1 MAQEIKNT
9 FLKSKMNKDLD
20 DRILP
25 NGEYRDALNISVG
38 RSENDDV
45 GALENIIGNNLI
57 TSTDIFPSDVETIGV
72 YASDANESIFIFLTN
87 YKDPNPNEPTPS
99 PDNKSHYIYSYNSA
113 SEQYTKLVE
122 GAFLNFSKTNRIIG
136 VNLLEELLFWT
147 DNRNQPRKIN
157 VNLAAVSD
165 AVVSSVSA
173 SPGASKS
180 APAPAPPA
188 TSSIYYTKEHQIS
201 VAKYNPYQSIQL
213 FNRIKIQNTSS
224 SASFI
229 TVVGNQTA
237 ALLPFVGGTVLTDT
251 ISGNEFITI
260 TGVTTNGGQ
269 TITTCTISPS
279 AAGPI
284 TPGPVVLVNSTM
296 TNKSSDDDWP
306 GDPNYLED
314 IYARFSYRFK
324 YDDNEYS
331 LMAPFTQIAYIPT
344 QKGYFIEGDED
355 SAYQSTVVDFMKNNV
370 QNIGLVVPLPDE
382 ARNIGTNYKIKEL
395 DILFREAGA
404 TSVKVLESIPISVIS
419 EAGATN
425 LYTYDYQSRKP
436 YRVLPEAQTV
446 RVYDKVPIRAFAQ
459 ETAGN
464 RIMYGNYHDKHTPP
478 INLDY
483 NCRISPKFD
492 FGKFTNFIEYPNSSV
507 KRNRNYQVGFVLADK
522 FGRSSPVLLSAVDK
536 GTESVGGLFFS
547 GSTIYSPYDNN
558 TTDTDIKTWFGDAI
572 SLTINSSISSFKN
585 NTTGTPGLYATP
597 VRGTTSGIGYAIVE
611 EGSISSNSYV
621 FTLDPAL
628 PNNRNI
634 PSVGDS
640 LRGEYVD
647 YVTITAISQA
657 PSTLTYTVTTNG
669 QVNQSYLW
677 VAPPVTNPVTPVLRF
692 AFSIND
698 LGWYSYKVVVKQT
711 EQDYYNAYLP
721 GFLNGYPV
729 SKDQNAATYPVVN
742 PIVEFPTDEL
752 NKTAHVVL
760 LNDNINKIPR
770 DLSEVGPEQ
779 RQYRSSVK
787 LFGRVNNFQITSGN
801 VNTANRQYFP
811 RSGNSANAR
820 NNVVS
825 TIATAKELEFAPDFV
840 FNSAGLY
847 QLNTNPYIARLSTSE
862 SGSENP
868 IGVIMSK
875 PNGDNSA
882 QLGVL
887 SPILTIYETEPQE
900 SLLDIYWESTSEGL
914 ISDLNSDIETSEGG
928 GAQIQ
933 EVAISFSE
941 SKLAGDSITG
951 NFYALN
957 AEGQILTETIFRNL
971 SVTNANGNIV
981 TRDFKLINNPQS
993 SSEAGSAY
1001 IQLTNAYTFTD
1012 ISAARD
1018 IFTFNFDA
1026 EIILLGISQ
1035 GNASQSITG
1044 PLTNAVPNF
1053 QTVITALVEQ
1063 DEEKT
1068 ELVAEGVITA
1078 FNGSSVNQ
1086 ISQIVYSMTV
1096 DPPVEGWN
1104 IDTVVS
1110 SDGSQVS
1117 AVITRVPYAAPI
1129 GRYEVTVTA
1138 TDAAGNT
1145 GALTAETSFNVL
1157 IKPALVNQELLDD
1170 LQVETCITNPTQIAS
1185 NFTNPIW
1192 AQARMLIVSNKG
1204 SVQSQGFSP
1213 LGRYAENAIWYI
1225 SKEDLDPLGYDNDPN
1240 NPVHFRGQEMPEAF
1254 QYSSLGG
1261 GVNPGNG
1268 WSTTIYKINGNNSNH
1283 GGNTTHTQGS
1293 LTLSF
1298 NMSMNTKDATGNIYD
1313 FEHSMGVEYVKWYYR
1328 FAGES
1333 NQDWQLIPSSADA
1346 NQSPFGMEYPENGD
1360 PRAEDRLPWYDQDPN
1375 LPPGGFDYNWQN
1387 RAELYRTNAD
1397 KDTMYSSGT
1406 RTLNRKDFGRL
1417 DEDIEY
1423 CVVASQVTSVRC
1435 KKEGN
1440 PSFGDTAAAWVT
1452 VSDLYNAK
1460 CVPSFGSN
1468 VSENGNPPRVILRS
1482 GAADGQTLSDIV
1494 IEGQYPNLYTNVYYG
1509 EFINT
1514 LYTDLDLT
1522 EIYKPVDNVNNFIN
1536 YKYEVPQF
1544 DQPRK
1549 IDGDEFEYGQLQW
1562 AANFDSAT
1570 GAKLYTVDTV
1580 GSIQTSDEPDTE
1592 LNGLRN
1598 PIYNKTTIRN
1608 YNLFEI
1614 I

>member
-38 RSENDDV
+38 RSESDDV

-57 TSTDIFPSDVETIGV
+57 TSTSLFPSDVETIGV

-99 PDNKSHYIYSYNSA
+99 PDNKSHYIYSYNSV

-122 GAFLNFSKTNRIIG
+122 GAFLNFSKTNRVISI
-136 VNLLEELLFWT
+136 NLLEELLFWT

-165 AVVSSVSA
+165 GVVSA
-173 SPGASKS
+173 SSSASKS
-180 APAPAPPA
+180 APAPALPA

-213 FNRIKIQNTSS
+213 FNKIEIQNTSN
-224 SASFI
+224 SASII
-229 TVVGNQTA
+229 TVAGNQTA
-237 ALLPFVGGTVLTDT
+237 ALLPFIGGTVITDT

-279 AAGPI
+279 AAAPI
-284 TPGPVVLVNSTM
+284 APGPVVFVNSTM

-344 QKGYFIEGDED
+344 QKGYFVEGDEE

-370 QNIGLVVPLPDE
+370 QNIGLVIPLPDE

-395 DILFREAGA
+395 DVLFREAG
-404 TSVKVLESIPISVIS
+404 TTNVKVLESIPISVIS
-419 EAGATN
+419 ETGATN

-464 RIMYGNYHDKHTPP
+464 RIIYGNYHDKHTPP
-478 INLDY
+478 LNLDY

-507 KRNRNYQVGFVLADK
+507 KRNRNYQVGFVLVDK

-536 GTESVGGLFFS
+536 GIESAAGLFFA
-547 GSTIYSPYDNN
+547 GSTIYSPYDNDS
-558 TTDTDIKTWFGDAI
+558 TDTDIKTWFGDAI

-585 NTTGTPGLYATP
+585 STTGTPGLYATP
-597 VRGTTSGIGYAIVE
+597 VSGTTSGIGYAIVE
-611 EGSISSNSYV
+611 EGSISGNSYI

-634 PSVGDS
+634 PSVGNS

-647 YVTITAISQA
+647 YVTVTAIVQT
-657 PSTLTYTVTTNG
+657 PSTLKYTVTTNG

-729 SKDQNAATYPVVN
+729 SKDTTSTTYPVVD
-742 PIVEFPTDEL
+742 PIVEFPANEL

-779 RQYRSSVK
+779 KQYRSSVK
-787 LFGRVNNFQITSGN
+787 LFGRVNNFQISAGN

-840 FNSAGLY
+840 FNPAGLY

-875 PNGDNSA
+875 PNGGNTGE
-882 QLGVL
+882 LGVL

-933 EVAISFSE
+933 EVSVSFFE
-941 SKLAGDSITG
+941 DKEAGDSITG

-971 SVTNANGNIV
+971 SVTNANGNVV
-981 TRDFKLINNPQS
+981 TRDFELINNSQT
-993 SSEAGSAY
+993 SSEAGSAF
-1001 IQLTNAYTFTD
+1001 IRLTNAYTFTN

-1026 EIILLGISQ
+1026 EIILLGIPQ
-1035 GNASQSITG
+1035 GNAFQSITG
-1044 PLTNAVPNF
+1044 PLLNIAPNF
-1053 QTVITALVEQ
+1053 QSTIPIDPVVQKEEQTTDLVIEGQITAS
-1063 DEEKT
+1063 
-1068 ELVAEGVITA
+1068 
-1078 FNGSSVNQ
+1078 NGSSVNQ

-1096 DPPVEGWN
+1096 NPPVEGWS

-1110 SDGSQVS
+1110 NDGLQVS
-1117 AVITRVPYAAPI
+1117 AVITRAPYAAPI
-1129 GRYEVTVTA
+1129 GSYEVTVTA
-1138 TDAAGNT
+1138 TDAAGGT
-1145 GALTAETSFNVL
+1145 GALSAETIFKVL
-1157 IKPALVNQELLDD
+1157 INPASVNEDLIDD
-1170 LQVETCITNPTQIAS
+1170 LQVETCGVDITNPTATPA
-1185 NFTNPIW
+1185 FTNPVFYEP
-1192 AQARMLIVSNKG
+1192 RMMVVSNQG
-1204 SVQSQGFSP
+1204 SNQSQGFSP
-1213 LGRYAENAIWYI
+1213 LGRYAKNAIWYI
-1225 SKEDLDPLGYDNDPN
+1225 SKKDLDPDPLYINDPQ
-1240 NPVHFRGQEMPEAF
+1240 HFHGENMPEAF
-1254 QYSSLGG
+1254 LYSQLGG
-1261 GVNPGNG
+1261 GVNPANG
-1268 WSTTIYKINGNNSNH
+1268 WSTFIYKINGSTSNH
-1283 GGNTTHTQGS
+1283 LGNSTHTQGS

-1298 NMSMNTKDATGNIYD
+1298 NMSMNTKDATGNIYNFD
-1313 FEHSMGVEYVKWYYR
+1313 HSMGIEYVKWYYR
-1328 FAGES
+1328 FDGDS
-1333 NQDWQLIPSSADA
+1333 NQDWQLIPSNADA
-1346 NQSPFGMEYPENGD
+1346 NQSPSGMEYPENGD
-1360 PRAEDRLPWYDQDPN
+1360 PRAETRLPWYDQDPN
-1375 LPPGGFDYNWQN
+1375 LPPGNFDYNFEN

-1397 KDTMYSSGT
+1397 KGIMYSSGT
-1406 RTLNRKDFGRL
+1406 RTLNRKDFGNL
-1417 DEDIEY
+1417 DRDIEY
-1423 CVVASQVTSVRC
+1423 CVVASQITSVRC
-1435 KKEGN
+1435 SKEEG
-1440 PSFGDTAAAWVT
+1440 PLFGDTAVGWLIA
-1452 VSDLYNAK
+1452 SDLYNAK
-1460 CVPSFGSN
+1460 CVPSFGNN
-1468 VSENGNPPRVILRS
+1468 VAEIGNPSRVILRS
-1482 GAADGQTLSDIV
+1482 TASDGQTLADDV
-1494 IEGQYPNLYTNVYYG
+1494 IQNEYDQLYTNVYYG

-1514 LYTDLDLT
+1514 LYTNVDLT
-1522 EIYKPVDNVNNFIN
+1522 EIYKPVDNINNFIN
-1536 YKYEVPQF
+1536 YKYLIPLFPE
-1544 DQPRK
+1544 PRK
-1549 IDGDEFEYGQLQW
+1549 INGREFEYGQLQW
-1562 AANFDSAT
+1562 AANFDSIT
-1570 GAKLYTVDTV
+1570 GAKLYTANTV
-1580 GSIQTSDEPDTE
+1580 GSIQTSDKPASE

-1608 YNLFEI
+1608 YNIFQI